1 MFCTKC
7 GNEVSDVALFCTKC
21 GAKIEREVV
30 EPKAEPKV
38 EEAKAE
44 PKVEEVKAEPKEET
58 KKKEYSNLEKALNN
72 MQNRQKRCP
81 NCGALVLN
89 ESQFCR
95 NCGKSI

>member
-38 EEAKAE
+38 EEVKVE
-44 PKVEEVKAEPKEET
+44 PKVATP
-58 KKKEYSNLEKALNN
+58 KKEYSNLEKALNN